1 MSVQAESQSD
11 SEVVDAEESHSSNV
25 VEEPQADIMEADDR
39 ETSGRLREKVGK
51 FDWLVG
57 FFRTELLNES

>member
-11 SEVVDAEESHSSNV
+11 SEVVDAEESPSSNV
-25 VEEPQADIMEADDR
+25 VEEPQADVMEADDR

>member
-1 MSVQAESQSD
+1 MNVQAEGHFD
-11 SEVVDAEESHSSNV
+11 SEIVDCAEESPFGNV
-25 VEEPQADIMEADDR
+25 VEETDVMEVDDK
-39 ETSGRLREKVGK
+39 ETSERLREKVGK

>member
-1 MSVQAESQSD
+1 MSVQAEDNSD
-11 SEVVDAEESHSSNV
+11 SELVDCEEDSPSGNAVEEAEDAMEVVDK
-25 VEEPQADIMEADDR
+25 
-39 ETSGRLREKVGK
+39 ETSKRLREKVGK